1 VTSAATRIKPVRLAI
16 LHYLADE
23 VDGQEML
30 SRIIGRFR
38 NAGMELAFSGLNKSV
53 ISVRSCTAHLVLQP
67 PIIGLQESSMF
78 PIIRV
83 RRDARALCRTLRSSL
98 ASPDETWKVG
108 ADEDGH
114 PTLSNANFRIVLMPR
129 TIRLFDAIHVYSNDA
144 EIWLPFL
151 PRVRL
156 RAAAR
161 VRLIHDATENW
172 RDSKVKKPRVRRRAK
187 RAA

>member
-1 VTSAATRIKPVRLAI
+1 
-16 LHYLADE
+16 
-23 VDGQEML
+23 ML
-30 SRIIGRFR
+30 
-38 NAGMELAFSGLNKSV
+38 
-53 ISVRSCTAHLVLQP
+53 
-67 PIIGLQESSMF
+67 

-83 RRDARALCRTLRSSL
+83 RLDARALCRTLRSSL
-98 ASPDETWKVG
+98 ASPDETWAVN
-108 ADEDGH
+108 ADEDGQ

-129 TIRLFDAIHVYSNDA
+129 TIRLFDAIHVYNNDA

-172 RDSKVKKPRVRRRAK
+172 KDSKLKKPRVHRRRTK
-187 RAA
+187 PAA